1 MKEGAC
7 DNDRRF
13 EQLGEHLL
21 GEGLFV
27 FLLETLKTFK
37 TLIIYNFAFYNPFY
51 F

>member
-27 FLLETLKTFK
+27 CVCVCVDCDCFHSTVERGSHK
-37 TLIIYNFAFYNPFY
+37 ACA
-51 F
+51 